1 MLKFMKNI
9 PLFSDTGQR
18 ALCGIRKRDGG
29 FTLLEVMIAVA
40 IMAIALTALYGS
52 QSRSLSYAI
61 EARFY
66 TVATSLAESR
76 LAELQAGL
84 SEPMQESGDFGEMFP
99 GYHWRIATEV
109 VSLHDVVASA
119 PAWKK
124 LRKIDLSIEWSDS
137 PFIYSIRYYLPAGHR

>member
-1 MLKFMKNI
+1 MKNI
-9 PLFSDTGQR
+9 PLFLDAGQR
-18 ALCGIRKRDGG
+18 ALCGIRERDGG

-52 QSRSLSYAI
+52 QSRSLSYAT

-66 TVATSLAESR
+66 TVATSLAELK

-84 SEPMQESGDFGEMFP
+84 FEPAGESGDFGEMFP
-99 GYHWRIATEV
+99 GYHWRISAEEV
-109 VSLHDVVASA
+109 FLHDYVASA

-137 PFIYSIRYYLPAGHR
+137 PFIYSLRYYLPAGRR